1 MVFVEFLIKIHKI
14 LGKFMDFQSVLQS
27 LHYMISNV
35 VQGGRGERGGKIL
48 HESPILEHFQWT
60 GEGGF

>member
-35 VQGGRGERGGKIL
+35 VQGG
-48 HESPILEHFQWT
+48 
-60 GEGGF
+60 EGGGGEYFLEYM